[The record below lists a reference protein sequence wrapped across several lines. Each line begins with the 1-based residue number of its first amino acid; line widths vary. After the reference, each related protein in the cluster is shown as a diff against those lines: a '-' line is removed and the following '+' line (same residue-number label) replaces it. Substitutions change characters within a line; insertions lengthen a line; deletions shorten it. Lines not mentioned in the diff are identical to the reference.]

1 MSPMRSALWKRNKE
15 KLLPG
20 ERQLTRPSDGHRK
33 PISEAWSPV
42 GLKGRGGV
50 TCPLGTSGNVWR
62 RSGLSQLEVGG
73 CPWHP
78 VGTGQ
83 GCDYIS
89 HRTPP
94 NTEAHH
100 TPNVSSALIEKQ
112 LNTRQKSFLS
122 SLIKV
127 LGKWSSLVTGRVP

>member
-20 ERQLTRPSDGHRK
+20 EKQLTRPSDGHRR

-50 TCPLGTSGNVWR
+50 TCPPGDIW
-62 RSGLSQLEVGG
+62 QCLETFWVVTTGGGG
-73 CPWHP
+73 CPRHP

-83 GCDYIS
+83 GCDYMS

-122 SLIKV
+122 SLKV
-127 LGKWSSLVTGRVP
+127 LGKWSPLVTGHVP